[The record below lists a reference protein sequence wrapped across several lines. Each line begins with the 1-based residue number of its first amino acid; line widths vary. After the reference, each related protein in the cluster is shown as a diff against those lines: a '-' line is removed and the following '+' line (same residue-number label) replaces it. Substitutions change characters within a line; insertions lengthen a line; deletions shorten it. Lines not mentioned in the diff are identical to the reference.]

1 MYRLSCIPAHVFAR
15 LMLALVLGWAASAS
29 AQTLRSEAD
38 NWIAECG
45 ASPDTD
51 CSIIGV
57 FKISNPGGPQGS
69 FSLLVDLRNR
79 QVAVVGKPPPSR
91 VTIRID
97 RNPGFE
103 CRGERYCIFLSDAET
118 IVRQL
123 KSGSLVLVDVVAGS
137 TAFRGSISTKGYR
150 AALDKIRAQGFQ
162 DFSD

>member
-1 MYRLSCIPAHVFAR
+1 
-15 LMLALVLGWAASAS
+15 MLAVLSALATS
-29 AQTLRSEAD
+29 AGAQTLRSEAD
-38 NWIAECG
+38 NRVAECG

-57 FKISNPGGPQGS
+57 FKSSNPAGPEGS

-97 RNPGFE
+97 KNPGFE

-137 TAFRGSISTKGYR
+137 TAFRGSMSTKGYR

-162 DFSD
+162 DL